1 MRSLLSHVAVAALL
15 ATSAA
20 AASQPGAQLGAAP
33 VGGPSHKTPPVS
45 DGSSGSFNAQFGGG
59 SCLVW
64 LNTDTGQVWC
74 SDSGGFILFT
84 VPYKVVKWKK
94 QTFHAY
100 NFTDMTVQPTVKLTI
115 YGTQPAMFLANQDI
129 SFSGQFT
136 IAANA
141 GSGGVAATSE
151 TQDLKGGDGASP
163 AGVAGGGGGYGP
175 SGSVTGGGCV
185 EYYTSAGGGGGSSTL
200 HSGKAGHQG
209 DFPWDAGNPI
219 HDVQGDGGAVEPSK
233 LYGGSGGGAGG
244 ASSYAGDFYAFPGAD
259 GGGAVV
265 ISTTGSI
272 EITST
277 GVIDA
282 SGHDGIVAAYNTGSS
297 GGGGAGS
304 EWFYAEGSFSNSGVL
319 NLHGGAGGKSKY
331 TSGCSK
337 TKTIEGPDGGD
348 GAGGHMRVNAGTFD
362 NTGLIDV
369 SGGAGTSDSS
379 GAVTVEGRVLHR
391 GRIKGLSEWGAMP

>member
-1 MRSLLSHVAVAALL
+1 MRFLLSQVAVAALL

-20 AASQPGAQLGAAP
+20 AGSLPGGQLAAATIGAPSSKAP
-33 VGGPSHKTPPVS
+33 PTS
-45 DGSSGSFNAQFGGG
+45 DGSSGSFNGQFGGG
-59 SCLVW
+59 GCLVW

-74 SDSGGFILFT
+74 SDSGGFVLFT

-94 QTFHAY
+94 QTFNAY
-100 NFTDMTVQPTVKLTI
+100 NFTDMTVQPSVKLTI
-115 YGTQPAMFLANQDI
+115 YGTHPAMFLANQDI
-129 SFSGQFT
+129 TFSGQFT
-136 IAANA
+136 IAANH

-151 TQDLKGGDGASP
+151 TQDLKGGDGTSP

-175 SGSVTGGGCV
+175 SGSVTSGGCV
-185 EYYTSAGGGGGSSTL
+185 EYYTSAGGGGGGSTL
-200 HSGKAGHQG
+200 HTGKDGRHG

-219 HDVQGDGGAVEPSK
+219 HNVPGDGGAVEPST

-244 ASSYAGDFYAFPGAD
+244 ASSYAGNFYAFPGAD

-297 GGGGAGS
+297 GGGGAGN
-304 EWFYAEGSFSNSGVL
+304 EWFYATGNFSNSGVL

-331 TSGCSK
+331 SSGCAK

-348 GAGGHMRVNAGTFD
+348 GAGGHLRVNAGTFD
-362 NTGLIDV
+362 NAGLIDV
-369 SGGAGTSDSS
+369 SGGADDPGRS
-379 GAVTVEGRVLHR
+379 GAVTVEGRVVHR
-391 GRIKGLSEWGAMP
+391 GWIKGLSEGAAMP